1 MTTHAHPE
9 HWPPQVVDTYDSVL
23 AESPNLAGAAFS
35 TLVEAC
41 ELLASAYALDKV
53 AAAAGYISTGSTGQT
68 TAHPC
73 LVEARLARTEAAR
86 ILARLIAPATK
97 GQALARSRHGGVIR

>member
-1 MTTHAHPE
+1 MSSLEHPD
-9 HWPPQVVDTYDSVL
+9 HWPDPVVDTFDSVL
-23 AESPNLAGAAFS
+23 AESPGLAGAAFS

-53 AAAAGYISTGSTGQT
+53 ATAANYISTGSTGQT

-73 LVEARLARTEAAR
+73 LVEARLARTEASR
-86 ILARLIAPATK
+86 ILGRLIAPANR
-97 GQALARSRHGGVIR
+97 GQALARARHGGLTR